1 MRIKPTRMAPLA
13 LSLAALAAF
22 HPLNGQTANPATKPK
37 ADDEILRLNVFEV
50 TTESDRGILSTNAVS
65 ATKNNTPIKDIPG
78 NIYVLNEAFIKDQ
91 IPFDL
96 NDILRFAPGLNLDGD
111 YRNETYQIR
120 GFAGGL
126 PLADGFTI
134 SRSFPT
140 EQSAVERVEV
150 LQGPAGILFGNVA
163 GVGGIV
169 NRIMKK
175 PSFKAASS
183 LGISYRNDSTNL
195 RVVYDST
202 GPIGQSKKLAYR
214 VIAAVQHTDGLMDF
228 MKTDRQFI
236 RPTLLWKISDKTRLT
251 IEPDITWQRTVV
263 GYRYDYFDRSANG
276 AIIRVPTDSNPEESY
291 RHTNNK
297 KYSMMTTLTHEFTR
311 DWVFR
316 ASTFTTA
323 NFLYDDDPRVA
334 TALNGDNRT
343 INRGA
348 ADAANGYPLGFVQ
361 QQDRYVGNYYL
372 QADLAGK
379 FNLGSAVFRPI
390 GGLEWKLDPN
400 QISIRRTQGGL
411 GGIAN
416 APLDLFTPRYGQYA
430 YPAPIVTYD
439 QQQNMTDARGL
450 YFNNQVNLFD
460 DHLKLVAG
468 IRFIKSETSNRT
480 RRRQEAETI
489 AAARAGRTALDTKT
503 IGHSDWDKTKRF
515 GAVYD
520 VTNSLGVFAGYSE
533 SYEARTT
540 TNNLGEILAPGI
552 GEQKEAGV
560 KTGFLNGRITSTV
573 SYYEL
578 TQTNN
583 ILSYATGTT
592 GPRGETSAAIGQ
604 VEAKGWDVSGV
615 VSVTDSL
622 QLLPGYSRTK
632 AITLVGGSL
641 TAAGGSTT
649 SNLEIS
655 KYPRNVAKLFGK
667 YSFKTG
673 TLKGLSVNGGFV
685 YTDSVNEGVLAGIAP
700 FPTANRSNSLI
711 PSSTVWNLGASFWR
725 NGWSYGVKVDN
736 ITDLRYY
743 IPSAS
748 SNTRA
753 LIGLPRVVS
762 FDVTRK
768 F

>member
-1 MRIKPTRMAPLA
+1 MKIRPTCFAPLA
-13 LSLAALAAF
+13 LCLAALATF
-22 HPLNGQTANPATKPK
+22 EPLYGQSVNPATKPK
-37 ADDEILRLNVFEV
+37 VDGEVLTLSVFEV
-50 TTESDRGILSTNAVS
+50 TTDSDRGILSTNSVS

-91 IPFDL
+91 IPYDL
-96 NDILRFAPGLNLDGD
+96 NDILRFAPGVNIDSD

-120 GFAGGL
+120 GFSGGF
-126 PLADGFTI
+126 PLADGFTV

-150 LQGPAGILFGNVA
+150 LQGPAGILFGNAA

-175 PSFKAASS
+175 PSFKAAAS
-183 LGISYRNDSTNL
+183 LGVSYRNDATNL

-202 GPIGQSKKLAYR
+202 GPIGQSKKFAYR
-214 VIAAVQHTDGLMDF
+214 LLAVVQHSDGPMDF
-228 MKTDRQFI
+228 KKLDRQFI
-236 RPTLLWKISDKTRLT
+236 RPTLLWKISDRTKLS
-251 IEPDITWQRTVV
+251 IEPDITWQRTVI

-276 AIIRVPTDSNPEESY
+276 AIIRVPLDSNPAEDY
-291 RHTNNK
+291 WHTNNK
-297 KYSMMTTLTHEFTR
+297 KYSVMTTFTHQFTR

-316 ASTFTTA
+316 AATFTTA

-334 TALNGDNRT
+334 AALNGDNRT
-343 INRGA
+343 VNRGA
-348 ADAANGYPLGFVQ
+348 ADAATGYPLGFVQ
-361 QQDRYVGNYYL
+361 QQERYVGNYYL
-372 QADLAGK
+372 QADLSGK
-379 FNLGSAVFRPI
+379 FNLGSTVFRPVT
-390 GGLEWKLDPN
+390 GVEWKLDPN
-400 QISIRRTQGGL
+400 QANVRRTQGGL

-416 APLDLFTPRYGQYA
+416 APIDLFAPRYGQYA

-439 QQQNMTDARGL
+439 QQQNMTDARGAYL
-450 YFNNQVNLFD
+450 NIQANLLN

-468 IRFIKSETSNRT
+468 TRFIKSEVSNRT
-480 RRRQEAETI
+480 RRRQDAENL
-489 AAARAGRTALDTKT
+489 AAARTGRTALDTKT
-503 IGHSDWDKTKRF
+503 LGHSDWDQTKRF
-515 GAVYD
+515 GVVYD
-520 VTNSLGVFAGYSE
+520 VTKAVGVFAGYSE

-540 TNNLGEILAPGI
+540 TNNLGEIFAPGI
-552 GEQKEAGV
+552 GEQQEAGI
-560 KTGFLNGRITSTV
+560 KTGFFDGRITSTF

-615 VSVTDSL
+615 VSVTDNL
-622 QLLPGYSRTK
+622 QFLPGYSRTK
-632 AITLVGGSL
+632 ATTLAGGSL

-655 KYPRNVAKLFGK
+655 RYPRNVVKLFGK
-667 YSFKTG
+667 YTFKGG
-673 TLKGLSVNGGFV
+673 TLNGLSLNGGFV
-685 YTDSVNEGVLAGIAP
+685 YTDSVNQGVLSGLAP
-700 FPTANRSNSLI
+700 FPTTNRSNSII
-711 PSSTVWNLGASFWR
+711 PSSTVWNLGASLWR
-725 NGWSYGVKVDN
+725 KGWSYGVKLDN
-736 ITDLRYY
+736 IANLRYY
-743 IPSAS
+743 IPNAS
-748 SNTRA
+748 SSARL
-753 LIGLPRVVS
+753 LIGTPRIVS